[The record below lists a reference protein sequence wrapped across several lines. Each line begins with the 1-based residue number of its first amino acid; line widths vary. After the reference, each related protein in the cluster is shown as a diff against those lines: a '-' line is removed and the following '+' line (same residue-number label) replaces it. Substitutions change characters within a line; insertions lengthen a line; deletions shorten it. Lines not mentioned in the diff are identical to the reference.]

1 MRKFIP
7 VVVSIAVANPTLYL
21 VAVGLAPALLAT
33 AAIQTAMDE
42 TVFTTIQGFKWG
54 KVFYAMNATPLSGRQ
69 IANGVFLSSFLRA
82 AFSTVVYGV
91 VIDLF
96 GGFSSARGW
105 FAVLVGLLAGSA
117 FGALML
123 GVSAW
128 IRNDDQ
134 FFNILGRF
142 IMMPLFLFS
151 GTFYQLSTLPIY
163 LRWVGWASPIWHAT
177 ELGRYMTYGHHISVV
192 MFIVHFG
199 YLIAMLAFGMWLAY
213 REFEKR
219 WMAFK
224 NSAWIAVLS
233 GFFEPVL
240 YLLSFGYGLGHLI
253 GTITLPGGRV
263 VSYAM
268 FIAPGLLATSAMNGA
283 IYDSTWNVFFKLK
296 FDRIYQGMLQTSL
309 GSVDVALGEIGWA
322 LIRGLAY
329 TVGFMCIAVPAG
341 LIPSWWGILAIPA
354 AVLIAFGFASI
365 GMAITSCF
373 TTFQQM
379 DFVNIVM
386 LPLFLFSGSFY
397 PLTVY
402 PGYLQAIL
410 KASPLWQAIEMVRD
424 LTLGVVLPQHQ
435 SD

>member
-1 MRKFIP
+1 MSIDTA
-7 VVVSIAVANPTLYL
+7 VSIAQSRRGHLGEGSFAGRPQV
-21 VAVGLAPALLAT
+21 LL
-33 AAIQTAMDE
+33 E
-42 TVFTTIQGFKWG
+42 R
-54 KVFYAMNATPLSGRQ
+54 S
-69 IANGVFLSSFLRA
+69 
-82 AFSTVVYGV
+82 
-91 VIDLF
+91 
-96 GGFSSARGW
+96 
-105 FAVLVGLLAGSA
+105 
-117 FGALML
+117 
-123 GVSAW
+123 
-128 IRNDDQ
+128 
-134 FFNILGRF
+134 
-142 IMMPLFLFS
+142 
-151 GTFYQLSTLPIY
+151 
-163 LRWVGWASPIWHAT
+163 
-177 ELGRYMTYGHHISVV
+177 
-192 MFIVHFG
+192 
-199 YLIAMLAFGMWLAY
+199 
-213 REFEKR
+213 

-424 LTLGVVLPQHQ
+424 LTLGVVSWGILWHVLYFAVMVAIGVTAT
-435 SD
+435 SKRLTKLFLR

>member
-1 MRKFIP
+1 MSIDTA
-7 VVVSIAVANPTLYL
+7 VSIAQSRRGSLGEGSFAGRPQV
-21 VAVGLAPALLAT
+21 LL
-33 AAIQTAMDE
+33 E
-42 TVFTTIQGFKWG
+42 R
-54 KVFYAMNATPLSGRQ
+54 S
-69 IANGVFLSSFLRA
+69 
-82 AFSTVVYGV
+82 
-91 VIDLF
+91 
-96 GGFSSARGW
+96 
-105 FAVLVGLLAGSA
+105 
-117 FGALML
+117 
-123 GVSAW
+123 
-128 IRNDDQ
+128 
-134 FFNILGRF
+134 
-142 IMMPLFLFS
+142 
-151 GTFYQLSTLPIY
+151 
-163 LRWVGWASPIWHAT
+163 
-177 ELGRYMTYGHHISVV
+177 
-192 MFIVHFG
+192 
-199 YLIAMLAFGMWLAY
+199 
-213 REFEKR
+213 

-424 LTLGVVLPQHQ
+424 LTLGVVSWGILWHVLYFAVMVGIGVTAT
-435 SD
+435 SKRLTKLFLR

>member
-1 MRKFIP
+1 MSIDTA
-7 VVVSIAVANPTLYL
+7 VSIAQSRRGHLGEGSFAGRPQV
-21 VAVGLAPALLAT
+21 LL
-33 AAIQTAMDE
+33 E
-42 TVFTTIQGFKWG
+42 R
-54 KVFYAMNATPLSGRQ
+54 S
-69 IANGVFLSSFLRA
+69 
-82 AFSTVVYGV
+82 
-91 VIDLF
+91 
-96 GGFSSARGW
+96 
-105 FAVLVGLLAGSA
+105 
-117 FGALML
+117 
-123 GVSAW
+123 
-128 IRNDDQ
+128 
-134 FFNILGRF
+134 
-142 IMMPLFLFS
+142 
-151 GTFYQLSTLPIY
+151 
-163 LRWVGWASPIWHAT
+163 
-177 ELGRYMTYGHHISVV
+177 
-192 MFIVHFG
+192 
-199 YLIAMLAFGMWLAY
+199 
-213 REFEKR
+213 

-379 DFVNIVM
+379 DFINIVM

-424 LTLGVVLPQHQ
+424 LTLGVVSWGILWHVLYFAVMVAIGVTAT
-435 SD
+435 SKRLTKLFLR